1 MARVYFIIMDTGKA
15 RNDEEQMM
23 FYHTNALND
32 MAGYLTRIA
41 DEREMDIHDLRL
53 YVAPSKKVWDDMMW
67 HFARRVAGKE

>member
-1 MARVYFIIMDTGKA
+1 MARVYFIIMDRTKA

-41 DEREMDIHDLRL
+41 DEREMDIHELRL